1 MKLKPLG
8 DRIIVKPLEAE
19 KVTQSGIIIPDS
31 AEKEQKSQGEVVAVG
46 DGERIKKL
54 GLKIGDKV
62 LYGKY
67 AGDEFKEDDIE
78 YKILSVSYEEDKSDV
93 HAIFTE

>member
-19 KVTQSGIIIPDS
+19 KVTQSGIIIPDT

-78 YKILSVSYEEDKSDV
+78 YKILSVAREEDKSDV